1 MNTKEAAVLLLAR
14 FSTSV
19 KYAALF
25 VIFAKLYSLT
35 TSPPTGSD
43 RTADGRADVVPRGFQ
58 LFQRAT
64 ETILIFIL
72 IYSFS
77 YKK

>member
-35 TSPPTGSD
+35 TSP
-43 RTADGRADVVPRGFQ
+43 Q
-58 LFQRAT
+58 LAVIELQMGGQMWCQGVSSSSKEPLRRF
-64 ETILIFIL
+64 
-72 IYSFS
+72 
-77 YKK
+77 